1 MKLFLKKILFLYS
14 FFNACSLFCFYE
26 FITETQ
32 CGFYSSHSSYDTLYR
47 KLFKIW
53 KGADCMLSLQTA
65 IPSNDNSHLLMIKD
79 AIEATKSM
87 LDIET
92 ISNDEINSLSSILV
106 QLKDNTV
113 IQYNTQ
119 LFKIINFCHEYLE
132 ILPQISLAKI

>member
-1 MKLFLKKILFLYS
+1 MHVHYFVFM
-14 FFNACSLFCFYE
+14 N
-26 FITETQ
+26 
-32 CGFYSSHSSYDTLYR
+32 
-47 KLFKIW
+47 
-53 KGADCMLSLQTA
+53 SLQKLNAAFTLPIHHMIHYIESYLRFGRA
-65 IPSNDNSHLLMIKD
+65 LTPSNDNSHLLMIKD